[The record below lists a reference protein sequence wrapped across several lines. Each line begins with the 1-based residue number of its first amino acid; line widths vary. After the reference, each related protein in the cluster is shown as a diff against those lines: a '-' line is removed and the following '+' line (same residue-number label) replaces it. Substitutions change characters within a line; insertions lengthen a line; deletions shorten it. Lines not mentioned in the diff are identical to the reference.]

1 MQSDA
6 HQQGLQDIDGQVLT
20 YPLLLDASA
29 MQAADRS
36 AVDQGVDSF
45 QLMHNA
51 AQGICN
57 HVISMIGAADEDA
70 RILVLAGPGNNG
82 GDGLVAGALLRD
94 SGYVVSVVCL
104 CPLSTGQSD
113 AAKAATMWGSEVLM
127 LDQPMADEI
136 SDAIDNATIIIDAL
150 FGAGLSRPLDEPV
163 ASLVQRVNLG
173 QAKLIAVDVPS
184 GLDGNSHLAFH
195 TCIAADSTVTFFRF
209 KPAHVLYPGRA
220 LCGTKHL
227 VQIGLTEQHV
237 FSNESD
243 CQFNCPAVF
252 ADALPRLPV
261 TGHKFDRGHVLVRGG
276 PIHAT
281 GAARLSANTA
291 LSSGAGLVTL
301 ATSTQTLPVNAS
313 HLTAVMLAVC
323 DDESQWHM
331 LLEDKRITISLL
343 GPANGTDEA
352 TRVAVKLAIKA
363 AKPCVL
369 DADALSC
376 WQGCAEEILPL
387 LAEGRAET
395 VLTPHA
401 GEFERLFANT
411 QASAPVSKLH
421 QAKQA
426 AVISRSIVVF
436 KGADTVVAAPDGR
449 ACINANAPPWLATA
463 GAGDV
468 LAGLIAS
475 LMAQGMPAFEAACA
489 AVWLHGAAAVR
500 LGYPL
505 NAEQLVAA
513 VGTELSELVKYCT

>member
-1 MQSDA
+1 
-6 HQQGLQDIDGQVLT
+6 
-20 YPLLLDASA
+20 
-29 MQAADRS
+29 
-36 AVDQGVDSF
+36 
-45 QLMHNA
+45 
-51 AQGICN
+51 
-57 HVISMIGAADEDA
+57 
-70 RILVLAGPGNNG
+70 
-82 GDGLVAGALLRD
+82 
-94 SGYVVSVVCL
+94 
-104 CPLSTGQSD
+104 
-113 AAKAATMWGSEVLM
+113 
-127 LDQPMADEI
+127 
-136 SDAIDNATIIIDAL
+136 
-150 FGAGLSRPLDEPV
+150 
-163 ASLVQRVNLG
+163 
-173 QAKLIAVDVPS
+173 
-184 GLDGNSHLAFH
+184 
-195 TCIAADSTVTFFRF
+195 
-209 KPAHVLYPGRA
+209 
-220 LCGTKHL
+220 
-227 VQIGLTEQHV
+227 
-237 FSNESD
+237 
-243 CQFNCPAVF
+243 
-252 ADALPRLPV
+252 
-261 TGHKFDRGHVLVRGG
+261 
-276 PIHAT
+276 
-281 GAARLSANTA
+281 
-291 LSSGAGLVTL
+291 
-301 ATSTQTLPVNAS
+301 
-313 HLTAVMLAVC
+313 MLAVC

>member
-301 ATSTQTLPVNAS
+301 ATS
-313 HLTAVMLAVC
+313 
-323 DDESQWHM
+323 
-331 LLEDKRITISLL
+331 LL